1 MALRANSISI
11 SATNFERYCFK
22 LVEFESYLSFAC
34 SLLTHKMRKS
44 IVSAL
49 LCTAALCAVSTAANA
64 QIKLGTVDMNKVF
77 TAYFKTK
84 DAEAK
89 INDARGAA
97 KKELDERLETLK
109 KAMDEINKTN
119 QDIEKP
125 ELSKDGKEK
134 LAKQRDEKV
143 QEARNLDR
151 EIAEFRQTRERQLQE
166 QFMRM
171 RKDIIDDIMKVVNE
185 KVKAAG
191 YDLVLDKTGVS
202 MGQVPVVLYSRADL
216 DFSNEII
223 SILNKEA
230 PKPSSA
236 AN

>member
-1 MALRANSISI
+1 
-11 SATNFERYCFK
+11 
-22 LVEFESYLSFAC
+22 
-34 SLLTHKMRKS
+34 MRKS
-44 IVSAL
+44 IVSTL
-49 LCTAALCAVSTAANA
+49 LCTAALFAVSSAANA
-64 QIKLGTVDMNKVF
+64 QFKLGTVDMNQVF

-89 INDARGAA
+89 INDARAAA

-119 QDIEKP
+119 QEIEKP

-134 LAKQRDEKV
+134 LSKQRDEKV

-223 SILNKEA
+223 SILNKNA

>member
-1 MALRANSISI
+1 
-11 SATNFERYCFK
+11 
-22 LVEFESYLSFAC
+22 
-34 SLLTHKMRKS
+34 MRKS
-44 IVSAL
+44 IVSTL
-49 LCTAALCAVSTAANA
+49 LCTAALCVVSSAANA
-64 QIKLGTVDMNKVF
+64 QMKLGTVDMNQVF

-89 INDARGAA
+89 INDARAAA

-119 QDIEKP
+119 QEIEKP

-134 LAKQRDEKV
+134 LSKQRDEKV

-223 SILNKEA
+223 SILNKNA